1 MAKSQVK
8 DEALLSA
15 MVQGLKSL
23 RAERKL
29 TQEDVYNDTGIHISR
44 IETGKVNV
52 SLSTLKAVL
61 DYYQTS
67 LSQFFQNIQQ

>member
-15 MVQGLKSL
+15 MVQGLKTL
-23 RAERKL
+23 RTERQL

-44 IETGKVNV
+44 IETGRVNV
-52 SLSTLKAVL
+52 SLSTLKALL

>member
-1 MAKSQVK
+1 MNYYR
-8 DEALLSA
+8 
-15 MVQGLKSL
+15 QGLKSL
-23 RAERKL
+23 RTERQL

-44 IETGKVNV
+44 IETGRVNV
-52 SLSTLKAVL
+52 SLSTLKAIL

>member
-15 MVQGLKSL
+15 MVQGLKTL
-23 RAERKL
+23 RTERQL

-44 IETGKVNV
+44 IETGRVNV
-52 SLSTLKAVL
+52 SLSTLKAL
-61 DYYQTS
+61 LNYYQTS

>member
-1 MAKSQVK
+1 MAKSQLK

-15 MVQGLKSL
+15 MVQGLKTL
-23 RAERKL
+23 RTERQL

-44 IETGKVNV
+44 IETGRVNV
-52 SLSTLKAVL
+52 SLSTLKALL
-61 DYYQTS
+61 DYYQIS

>member
-23 RAERKL
+23 RTERQL

-44 IETGKVNV
+44 IETGRVNV
-52 SLSTLKAVL
+52 SLSTLKAIL

>member
-8 DEALLSA
+8 DEVLLSA

-23 RAERKL
+23 RTVRQL

-44 IETGKVNV
+44 IETGRVNV
-52 SLSTLKAVL
+52 SLSTLKAIL

>member
-23 RAERKL
+23 RTERQL

-44 IETGKVNV
+44 IETGRGNV
-52 SLSTLKAVL
+52 SLSTLKAIL
-61 DYYQTS
+61 NYYQTS
-67 LSQFFQNIQQ
+67 LSLFFQNIQQ

>member
-8 DEALLSA
+8 DNSVLSA
-15 MVQGLKSL
+15 MVQGMKSL
-23 RAERKL
+23 KTERKL

-52 SLSTLKAVL
+52 SLSTLKALL

>member
-23 RAERKL
+23 RTVRQL

-44 IETGKVNV
+44 KETGRVNV
-52 SLSTLKAVL
+52 SLSTLKAIL

>member
-1 MAKSQVK
+1 MAKSQLK

-15 MVQGLKSL
+15 MVQGLKTL
-23 RAERKL
+23 RTERQL

-44 IETGKVNV
+44 IETGRVNV
-52 SLSTLKAVL
+52 SLSTLKAIL

>member
-8 DEALLSA
+8 DEALLIA

>member
-23 RAERKL
+23 RTERQL

-44 IETGKVNV
+44 IETGRVNV
-52 SLSTLKAVL
+52 SLSTLKAIL
-61 DYYQTS
+61 NYYQTS
-67 LSQFFQNIQQ
+67 LSLFFQNIQQ

>member
-1 MAKSQVK
+1 MAKSQLK

-15 MVQGLKSL
+15 MVQGLKTL
-23 RAERKL
+23 RTERQL

-44 IETGKVNV
+44 IETGRVNV
-52 SLSTLKAVL
+52 SLSTLKAIL
-61 DYYQTS
+61 DYYQIS

>member
-1 MAKSQVK
+1 VK

-23 RAERKL
+23 RTVRQL

-44 IETGKVNV
+44 IETGRVNV
-52 SLSTLKAVL
+52 SLSTLKAIL

>member
-23 RAERKL
+23 RTVRQL

-44 IETGKVNV
+44 IETGRVNV
-52 SLSTLKAVL
+52 SLSTLKAIL